1 MLMHILT
8 RECYMYG
15 RVVGVIIICITV
27 IIIVTFVDIDV
38 SESF

>member
-1 MLMHILT
+1 
-8 RECYMYG
+8 MYG